1 MPFIQMIDK
10 NLEPSR
16 QHAVRFGL
24 WIGMASIVMLFAAL
38 TSAYLVRKAAGN
50 WYEFKLPVQFFFST
64 VLIVA
69 SSVLLEK
76 AYLNFK
82 SGRTSSISV
91 LLFVALFLGFGFL
104 FAQIWAWKELF
115 AQGVSLD
122 LNVSSSFLYALSGLH
137 ALHVI
142 GGIAALA
149 LSAIASLS
157 ERFKPTKNRL
167 FKLDLVRQYW
177 HFVDILWI
185 YLLLFLILQ

>member
-24 WIGMASIVMLFAAL
+24 WIAMGSIIMLFAAL

-50 WYEFKLPVQFFFST
+50 WYEFKLPVQFFTST

-69 SSVLLEK
+69 SSIVLEK
-76 AYLNFK
+76 AYQIFK
-82 SGRTSSISV
+82 SGRTDLISIWLGVSLV
-91 LLFVALFLGFGFL
+91 LGIGFL
-104 FAQIWAWKELF
+104 VVQIMAWKALF

-142 GGIAALA
+142 GGIAALF
-149 LSAIASLS
+149 LSVMASFS
-157 ERFKPTKNRL
+157 DRFKPTKSRI